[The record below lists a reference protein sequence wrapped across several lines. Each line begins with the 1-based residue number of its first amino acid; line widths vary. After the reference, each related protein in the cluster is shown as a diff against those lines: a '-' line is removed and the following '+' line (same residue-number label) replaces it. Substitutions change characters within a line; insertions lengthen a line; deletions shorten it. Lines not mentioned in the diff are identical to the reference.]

1 MIGYIITFAI
11 TSVFLYK
18 MDIHNKLYS
27 TCDRKYKKWKKIT
40 NLVST
45 THKSQ
50 LSIYSVS
57 IQMIFKALYLSFIQY
72 LNNSVKRIDKN
83 TYEVEYVI
91 NGKLYKMIVIPK
103 KGPMSFIEIRDENDI
118 DMTEFILPYYGPNYD
133 WHSIGIIP
141 QFFKCKK
148 LTFEMDDG
156 TQKVFE
162 ELDYIELNN

>member
-1 MIGYIITFAI
+1 MIGYIITIAI
-11 TSVFLYK
+11 TSIFLYK
-18 MDIHNKLYS
+18 MDIHNKVYN

-40 NLVST
+40 SLVST
-45 THKSQ
+45 TQQSK

-57 IQMIFKALYLSFIQY
+57 IQMILKALYLSFIQY

-91 NGKLYKMIVIPK
+91 NGKIYKMIVIPK

-133 WHSIGIIP
+133 WHSIGFIP

-156 TQKVFE
+156 SQKIFD

>member
-1 MIGYIITFAI
+1 MIGYIITIAI
-11 TSVFLYK
+11 TSAFLYK
-18 MDIHNKLYS
+18 MDIHN

-40 NLVST
+40 SLVST

-50 LSIYSVS
+50 ISIYYVS

-91 NGKLYKMIVIPK
+91 NEKLYKMIVIPK
-103 KGPMSFIEIRDENDI
+103 KGPISFIEIRDENDI

-156 TQKVFE
+156 TQKIFD
-162 ELDYIELNN
+162 ELDYIQI